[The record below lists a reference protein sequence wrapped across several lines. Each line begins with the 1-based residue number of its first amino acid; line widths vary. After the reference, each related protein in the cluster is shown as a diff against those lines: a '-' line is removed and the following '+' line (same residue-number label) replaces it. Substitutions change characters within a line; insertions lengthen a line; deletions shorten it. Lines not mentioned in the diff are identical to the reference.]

1 MTIHIKI
8 LNQEKVK
15 ADYEEQKM
23 EERRAVE
30 VKKNILN
37 YKNFKKL
44 DSYHFRFLV
53 GG

>member
-1 MTIHIKI
+1 MTINIKI
-8 LNQEKVK
+8 PNQEKVK

-30 VKKNILN
+30 VKKYLN

-44 DSYHFRFLV
+44 ESYHFSLF
-53 GG
+53 G